1 MVITNVHNTC
11 RRDDKGVPDV
21 RRVVDAE
28 ADDEDDGDAGDGV
41 DGEAPEVD
49 DADHIDQGEGDTGQH
64 HQANLG
70 RRKFNFRGCLAREIS
85 YSYPSANQSNITVK

>member
-49 DADHIDQGEGDTGQH
+49 HARDVHQRQEYARQHLNEGRLVTR
-64 HQANLG
+64 ASTLT
-70 RRKFNFRGCLAREIS
+70 A
-85 YSYPSANQSNITVK
+85 